1 MDRAFAAF
9 QEVARIDP
17 LNADAY
23 YYMGTIYSF
32 RRNRRT
38 AIEFLKKARDANS
51 DEADTHFRLAQ
62 AFHNTDMVENALL
75 EYQRTLDLNPRYTK
89 AMNSMGWIYYN
100 RNQFDR
106 AIGLWGKALSL
117 NPKDREAR
125 FNLAKAYND
134 AAWRCHQAGKR
145 DEARRFWRKTL
156 GVHPRNKAAKWN
168 LKNL

>member
-1 MDRAFAAF
+1 
-9 QEVARIDP
+9 
-17 LNADAY
+17 
-23 YYMGTIYSF
+23 
-32 RRNRRT
+32 
-38 AIEFLKKARDANS
+38 
-51 DEADTHFRLAQ
+51 
-62 AFHNTDMVENALL
+62 MVENALL
-75 EYQRTLDLNPRYTK
+75 EYQRTLDLNARYTK

-100 RNQFDR
+100 RNQFKR
-106 AIGLWGKALSL
+106 AVGLWGKALRL

-134 AAWRCHQAGKR
+134 AAWKRHQAGKR